1 MCEIGELNELWA
13 KYIINELIHHGV
25 RYFCISPGSRSTPIT
40 MAIAENP
47 KASSMIHFDERG
59 MSFHALGYAKAT
71 NSPVAL
77 IVTSGTAVGNI
88 FPAIMESSQ
97 DRVPLIILTADRPPE
112 LRDTGANQTGDQV
125 KIYRDYVRW
134 QFDLPC
140 PTAKIGMNFLG
151 TTIAE
156 AIAKAKSEPK
166 GPVHLNCMFREPPFS
181 IGVCHSDRSERSTHT
196 LLFEGKKILSKEEIE
211 HIAERLSAYEKGVIL
226 VGSLKSD
233 FSLDPIYKLSEI
245 LQWPIFPD
253 ILSEMRSQGAQDGVI
268 PYYDQI
274 LKSIGPNEDFTP
286 DAILQ
291 FGDRFVSKKLL
302 EWIVVSKPKVYLQL
316 VSHNSRKDPSHSI
329 THRIS
334 CDLTDTSEKL
344 SLELWEKN
352 SSDWLEFWKSL
363 NESTEKGLFFFF
375 NEKNKL
381 SEPYLFHSLSTFL
394 TPSHLLFI
402 GSSMPIRDG
411 DSFLCPKEKIGPIW
425 GNRGLSGIDGNIATA
440 IGIAKGLDMPLIA
453 IIGDLT
459 FLHDLTSLAQLKQI
473 SQTIYFIVI
482 NNDGGGIFHFL
493 PILKHKP
500 ALEPF
505 FTSPHSLDL
514 KHAAPLFGLSYES
527 PKSITDLKE
536 ILKRPSS
543 TLIEIH
549 TNKTENLKLH
559 EEITSHIKE
568 ILSSIELSM
577 YSI

>member
-1 MCEIGELNELWA
+1 MSEIGELNELWA
-13 KYIINELIHHGV
+13 KYIIDELIHHGV

-40 MAIAENP
+40 VAIAENP

-88 FPAIMESSQ
+88 FPAIMEASL

-112 LRDTGANQTGDQV
+112 LRDTGANQTAEQV
-125 KIYRDYVRW
+125 KIYQDYVRW
-134 QFDLPC
+134 HIDLPC

-156 AIAKAKSEPK
+156 AIVKAMSQPR

-181 IGVCHSDRSERSTHT
+181 MGTYQGDRLDKKAHT
-196 LLFEGKKILSKEEIE
+196 LLFEGKKILIDEEIE
-211 HIAERLSAYEKGVIL
+211 QIAERLSAYEKGVIL
-226 VGSLKSD
+226 VGCLQSD
-233 FSLDPIYKLSEI
+233 VSLDSIYRLSEI

-253 ILSEMRSQGAQDGVI
+253 ILSEMRREGSQDGVI
-268 PYYDQI
+268 PYYDLI
-274 LKSIGPNEDFTP
+274 LKSIGSNEDFIP

-291 FGDRFVSKKLL
+291 FGDRFVSKRLL
-302 EWIVVSKPKVYLQL
+302 EWIVLSKPKVYIQL
-316 VSHNSRKDPSHSI
+316 VSHNSRKDPTHSI

-334 CDLTDTSEKL
+334 CDLSDTCEKL

-352 SSDWLEFWKSL
+352 SSDWLDFWKNL
-363 NESTEKGLFFFF
+363 NESTENGLFFFF
-375 NEKNKL
+375 KEKNNL

-394 TPSHLLFI
+394 TTSHPLFI

-411 DSFLCPKEKIGPIW
+411 DSFLCPKEKIATIW

-440 IGIAKGLDMPLIA
+440 IGIAKGLGMPLIA

-459 FLHDLTSLAQLKQI
+459 FLHDLTSLALVKQI
-473 SQTIYFIVI
+473 SQPIHFIVI

-493 PILKHKP
+493 PILKNKP
-500 ALEPF
+500 SLEPF

-514 KHAAPLFGLSYES
+514 KHAAPLFGLNYEN

-549 TNKTENLKLH
+549 TNKTANLKLH

-568 ILSSIELSM
+568 ILSSIDLPMQST
-577 YSI
+577 